1 MGWFME
7 SFNELVKVL
16 TEIDSEKDTEKFL
29 REILTEKEI
38 NDVTLRWQLLK
49 ELYKGDT
56 QRKIAQRHKISLC
69 KITRGSKLLKDKE
82 SMMNKVLKKIYGGNN
97 G

>member
-1 MGWFME
+1 ME